1 MVEDVLCIIKSGA
14 MSRGHY
20 EDIYRMISDTGV
32 FVIAARVMASPC
44 KPGTPEYK
52 MFEELFSPLANTP
65 IYQRVL
71 DSATN
76 PIAGAIILFRG
87 ENAIQKVNQIA
98 GDVDPA
104 RAAPGTIRKLF
115 GIDRID
121 NALHVSSDKEMTDR
135 QVGIL
140 FPDLRC
146 EPLPAMETGD

>member
-1 MVEDVLCIIKSGA
+1 
-14 MSRGHY
+14 
-20 EDIYRMISDTGV
+20 
-32 FVIAARVMASPC
+32 
-44 KPGTPEYK
+44 
-52 MFEELFSPLANTP
+52 MFEDLFSPLANTP

-71 DSATN
+71 DSATS

-146 EPLPAMETGD
+146 NPLPAMETGD